1 MTNGRIYKLFTFL
14 SSKRKKELILLLMLM
29 ILTALI
35 ELLSIASI
43 VPFLGL
49 LTSPEKILSNT
60 YVRQV
65 ELFLHVSEYHQILA
79 FAAITFAFSSLM
91 SGFFRVMLLQISTNL
106 SFSIGSELGCQIYEN
121 SLYQSYE
128 YHISCNSSEMVDA
141 IVNKSNALIYGLILP
156 TLNFISSTFMLVVT
170 FGVLLRIELAAT
182 VGLLLGFSLAYLG
195 IIKIFRRKLLKNSE
209 SVARE
214 SARTIKILQEGFG
227 SIRDILINSTQA
239 LYCRVYKQSDS
250 KMRRAAASNIIMGST
265 PKYILEAV
273 GMALIAFAAFY
284 LTTEN
289 NHYMGAIPILG
300 AIALGAQRM
309 LPVIQQIY
317 NSWASITSNRVAV
330 DQALSMLLQPMSLRP
345 KEGPSQPIA
354 FHKEI
359 FFRGVGYRYE
369 GSKNWIFRNATFSVK
384 KGMKVG
390 IVGKTGSGKSTLIDV
405 LMGLLEPR
413 EGSLEIDGITINR
426 KNRTAWQNRIAHVPQ
441 MIFLA
446 DTTVAENIAF
456 GVPKEFIDMDRVRF
470 AASQALLDDV
480 IKKFPNG
487 FYQTVG
493 ERGVQLS
500 GGQRQRVAIARALYK
515 QSDLLILDEATSALD
530 GETEKSVME
539 VVNSLGANYTI
550 FIIAH
555 RMETLENVDQLIKIS
570 LGEINFASE
579 VRKEKF

>member
-1 MTNGRIYKLFTFL
+1 MKNGRIHKLFTYL

-29 ILTALI
+29 TLSALI

-65 ELFLHVSEYHQILA
+65 ELILHVSEYHQILA
-79 FAAITFAFSSLM
+79 FAAITFAFSSLI
-91 SGFFRVMLLQISTNL
+91 SGFFRVLLLQMSTNL

-170 FGVLLRIELAAT
+170 FGVLLRIELVAT

-209 SVARE
+209 SVASE

-227 SIRDILINSTQA
+227 SIRDILIDGTQP
-239 LYCRVYKQSDS
+239 LYCNVYKQSDS
-250 KMRRAAASNIIMGST
+250 KMRRAAASNIIIGST

-273 GMALIAFAAFY
+273 GMALIALAAFY

-317 NSWASITSNRVAV
+317 NSWASIASNRVAV
-330 DQALSMLLQPMSLRP
+330 DQALSMLLQPMSPRP
-345 KEGPSQPIA
+345 KEGSLQPIA
-354 FHKEI
+354 FHREI
-359 FFRGVGYRYE
+359 FFRGVGYKYE

-413 EGSLEIDGITINR
+413 EGSLEIDGISINA
-426 KNRTAWQNRIAHVPQ
+426 KNRTAWQKRIAHVPQ

-470 AASQALLDDV
+470 AACQALLDDV
-480 IKKFPNG
+480 IKTFPNG

-539 VVNSLGANYTI
+539 VVNSLGANYTV

-555 RMETLENVDQLIKIS
+555 RMDTLENVDQLIKIS
-570 LGEINFASE
+570 SGEINFASE
-579 VRKEKF
+579 VGKEKF